1 MYTIWR
7 YMALLFLIIPLNVY
21 AAFPSTI
28 TPIGE
33 KQIIVDPRKHKWAAY
48 DEDGKLVRSGTATTG
63 AHYCRDIRKPC
74 RTKVGTFRIDSLGAA
89 SCKSRKF
96 PLPRGGAPMPY
107 CMFFNGGQALHGSY
121 EVVAANRS
129 HGCVRLRVK
138 DAKWLRFNFAEEP
151 SRANERMGTLVVI
164 KPY

>member
-1 MYTIWR
+1 MYTYWR
-7 YMALLFLIIPLNVY
+7 YMALFFLFIPLY
-21 AAFPSTI
+21 AHAGFPKYVS
-28 TPIGE
+28 PIGE
-33 KQIIVDPRKHKWAAY
+33 KQIIVDPRIHKWAAY
-48 DEDGKLVRSGTATTG
+48 DEDGVLVRTGTATTG
-63 AHYCRDIRKPC
+63 ANFCRDIGRSC

>member
-1 MYTIWR
+1 MYTNWR
-7 YMALLFLIIPLNVY
+7 YMALFFLFIPFY
-21 AAFPSTI
+21 AHAAFPKYVS
-28 TPIGE
+28 PIGE
-33 KQIIVDPRKHKWAAY
+33 KQIIVDPRMHKWAAY
-48 DEDGKLVRSGTATTG
+48 DEDGKLLRTGTATTG
-63 AHYCRDIRKPC
+63 ANYCRDIRKPC
-74 RTKVGTFRIDSLGAA
+74 RTRVGTFRIDSLGAA

-164 KPY
+164 RPY